1 MPARPHQA
9 LLINALTLGAALVAL
24 GAFASTASADGL
36 PVLGMDVGGQGVTV
50 PASPVRYVTL
60 RTGQETVVARTAA
73 DGGRVLRFTQIR
85 GNFTIPAV
93 AYDGSS
99 SGLAADGSTLALIE
113 PRLSFPRARTAFVV
127 LDAKRLRLRKAI
139 NLRGDFSFDAISRDG
154 RTLFFIEYVSPR
166 DPTRY
171 NVRAYDVLSGRLL
184 AKPVVD
190 PHEGQDAM
198 RGSPLTRTTSPDGR
212 WAYTLY
218 DGAGNTPFVHALD
231 TSKREARCIDLPM
244 LAGRLGVGPLTADGH
259 AERGEA
265 HGQHAGTDARA
276 HRHLELPSE
285 QAGRTQSQAGATRQ
299 PPRSTFAG
307 LWRSGASDDPRSF
320 VTLCRPQ
327 TPAEAANKPN
337 DGFEPGPGRCGA
349 GRVRRTSKRCA
360 RSRLPRS
367 HPRGSRRSADDEAAT
382 TAPDERSAS
391 PA

>member
-1 MPARPHQA
+1 MPARPRQA

-36 PVLGMDVGGQGVTV
+36 PVLGVDVGGQGVTV

-85 GNFTIPAV
+85 GNFTVPAV

-99 SGLAADGSTLALIE
+99 SGLAADGSTLALIQ

-244 LAGRLGVGPLTADGH
+244 LAGHLGVGPL
-259 AERGEA
+259 
-265 HGQHAGTDARA
+265 
-276 HRHLELPSE
+276 HLTVAPNAAKLTVSM
-285 QAGRTQSQAGATRQ
+285 QGRTLALIDTSSFRVSKPAEPTAKPVQPANRRAQRSLVYGVAALATILAASSLFAALRRRRRRPTAPESSPTTASNPGLAGA
-299 PPRSTFAG
+299 
-307 LWRSGASDDPRSF
+307 
-320 VTLCRPQ
+320 
-327 TPAEAANKPN
+327 
-337 DGFEPGPGRCGA
+337 GPGA
-349 GRVRRTSKRCA
+349 
-360 RSRLPRS
+360 
-367 HPRGSRRSADDEAAT
+367 
-382 TAPDERSAS
+382 
-391 PA
+391 

>member
-1 MPARPHQA
+1 MPARSRKT
-9 LLINALTLGAALVAL
+9 LLINALTRGAALVAL

-36 PVLGMDVGGQGVTV
+36 PVLGVDVGGQGVTV

-60 RTGQETVVARTAA
+60 RAGHETVVARTAT
-73 DGGRVLRFTQIR
+73 DGGRVLRFTHIR

-113 PRLSFPRARTAFVV
+113 PRLSFPRARTALVV
-127 LDAKRLRLRKAI
+127 LDAKSLRLRKAI

-184 AKPVVD
+184 AKPVID

-198 RGSPLTRTTSPDGR
+198 RGSPLTRATSPDGR

-244 LAGRLGVGPLTADGH
+244 LAGRLGAGPL
-259 AERGEA
+259 
-265 HGQHAGTDARA
+265 
-276 HRHLELPSE
+276 HLAVAQNAAKLTVSM
-285 QAGRTQSQAGATRQ
+285 QGRTLALIDTTSFR
-299 PPRSTFAG
+299 
-307 LWRSGASDDPRSF
+307 AS
-320 VTLCRPQ
+320 
-327 TPAEAANKPN
+327 TPAEPTAAPAQ
-337 DGFEPGPGRCGA
+337 PAQSGA
-349 GRVRRTSKRCA
+349 RASLVYGVAALASILAASALFAALRR
-360 RSRLPRS
+360 
-367 HPRGSRRSADDEAAT
+367 RRRRPP
-382 TAPDERSAS
+382 APESS
-391 PA
+391 PTMV

>member
-1 MPARPHQA
+1 MHRFRHA
-9 LLINALTLGAALVAL
+9 LLALVAL

-36 PVLGMDVGGQGVTV
+36 PVLGVDVGGQGVTV

-60 RTGQETVVARTAA
+60 RAGHETVVARTAT
-73 DGGRVLRFTQIR
+73 DGGRVLRFTHIR

-99 SGLAADGSTLALIE
+99 SGLAADGSTLALIQ

-127 LDAKRLRLRKAI
+127 LDAKSLRLRKTI

-244 LAGRLGVGPLTADGH
+244 LVLGGGPLHLTVAPNAARLTVSTQGQTVAVIDTSTFRASRPPETTAKPVEPANSSG
-259 AERGEA
+259 
-265 HGQHAGTDARA
+265 
-276 HRHLELPSE
+276 RHLLVYGLAALVSILAASSILAALRRRRKRPTTSNP
-285 QAGRTQSQAGATRQ
+285 GLAGA
-299 PPRSTFAG
+299 
-307 LWRSGASDDPRSF
+307 
-320 VTLCRPQ
+320 
-327 TPAEAANKPN
+327 
-337 DGFEPGPGRCGA
+337 GPGA
-349 GRVRRTSKRCA
+349 
-360 RSRLPRS
+360 
-367 HPRGSRRSADDEAAT
+367 
-382 TAPDERSAS
+382 
-391 PA
+391 